1 MSLSFPSLL
10 YFKKAA
16 ELQHLT
22 NAAKELHIAQPSLSR
37 AISSMEGD
45 LGVKLFERQ
54 GRNVQLTHYGKIVLD
69 YAQVILDDLHEMK
82 QTIDTAKDP
91 ENSTVTLS
99 YYAASRII
107 SPFLD
112 RFRREHPETIIR
124 LLRSHANVLSPGADP
139 IGTPDADLVLSTSQR
154 PVRNKQTTTLFKEPI
169 VLALRADD
177 PLTKEPYVDAL
188 QLRNQRF
195 VFFPEGFAIRSIIL
209 DYFKSLGITPH
220 VVAYSDN
227 PATVAEYIRSG
238 LGAAIVPKF
247 SWNVLAARDIAFL
260 PLSETGL
267 YRYITLT
274 NMSHP
279 DSPRKAFVT
288 GLKEY
293 FTDSFAQFLNHSIKQ

>member
-54 GRNVQLTHYGKIVLD
+54 GRNVQLTQYGKIVLD

-82 QTIDTAKDP
+82 RSIDTAKDP
-91 ENSTVTLS
+91 ENSTVTVS

-112 RFRREHPETIIR
+112 RFRKEHPDTIIR
-124 LLRSHANVLSPGADP
+124 LLRSHANVLSPGAEP
-139 IGTPDADLVLSTSQR
+139 LGTPEADLVLSTSHR
-154 PVRNKQTTTLFKEPI
+154 PVQNKRTTTLFKEPI

-177 PLTKEPYVDAL
+177 PLTKQPYVDAL
-188 QLRNQRF
+188 QLRSQRF

-209 DYFKSLGITPH
+209 DYFKSLGITPN

-260 PLSETGL
+260 PISEPGL

-274 NMSHP
+274 DMSHP
-279 DSPRKAFVT
+279 DSPRKAFVSNLT
-288 GLKEY
+288 DY
-293 FTDSFAQFLNHSIKQ
+293 FTDSFAQFLNHTIRQ

>member
-54 GRNVQLTHYGKIVLD
+54 GRNVQLTQYGKIVLD

-82 QTIDTAKDP
+82 RSIDTAKDP
-91 ENSTVTLS
+91 ENSTVTVS

-112 RFRREHPETIIR
+112 RFRKEHPDTIIR
-124 LLRSHANVLSPGADP
+124 LLRSHANVLSPGAEP
-139 IGTPDADLVLSTSQR
+139 LGRPEADLVLSTSHR
-154 PVRNKQTTTLFKEPI
+154 PVRNKRTTTLFKEPI

-177 PLTKEPYVDAL
+177 PLTKQPYVDAL
-188 QLRNQRF
+188 QLRSQRF
-195 VFFPEGFAIRSIIL
+195 VFFPEGFAIRGIIL
-209 DYFKSLGITPH
+209 DYFKSLGITPN

-260 PLSETGL
+260 PISEPGL

-274 NMSHP
+274 DMSHP
-279 DSPRKAFVT
+279 DSPRKAFVSNLT
-288 GLKEY
+288 DY
-293 FTDSFAQFLNHSIKQ
+293 FTDSFAQFLNHTIRQ

>member
-54 GRNVQLTHYGKIVLD
+54 GRNVQLTQYGRIVLD

-91 ENSTVTLS
+91 ENSTVTIS

-112 RFRREHPETIIR
+112 RFRKEHPETTLR
-124 LLRSHANVLSPGADP
+124 LLRSHANVLQPGAA
-139 IGTPDADLVLSTSQR
+139 TPEAPEADLVLSTSPR
-154 PVRNKQTTTLFKEPI
+154 PVRNKRTITLFKEPI

-177 PLTKEPYVDAL
+177 PLTRYPYVDVT
-188 QLRNQRF
+188 QLRSRRF
-195 VFFPEGFAIRSIIL
+195 VFFPEGFAIRGIIL
-209 DYFKSLGITPH
+209 DYFRSKGITPN

-247 SWNVLAARDIAFL
+247 AWNVLASRDIAFL
-260 PLSETGL
+260 PISETGL
-267 YRYITLT
+267 HRYITLT

-279 DSPRKAFVT
+279 DSPRRAFVSHLT
-288 GLKEY
+288 DY
-293 FTDSFAQFLNHSIKQ
+293 FTDSFAQYLNHSIRQ